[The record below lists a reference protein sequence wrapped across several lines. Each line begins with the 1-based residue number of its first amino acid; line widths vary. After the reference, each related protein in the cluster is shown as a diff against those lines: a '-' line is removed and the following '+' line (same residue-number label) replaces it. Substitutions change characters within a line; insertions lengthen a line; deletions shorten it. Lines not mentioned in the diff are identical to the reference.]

1 MKNHLT
7 ANDEL
12 TKKLRTIGI
21 KNWSELIEYIQELP
35 YGRTSNRT
43 DLSLVISEQKGTCSS
58 KHALL
63 KQVADLNDIKGIQ
76 LVIGIYKMSEA
87 NTPGIG
93 THLSDNGLSYIPEAH
108 CYIKIDNSKL
118 DLTNEDST
126 LTNIESEILEE
137 TEILPIQVGT
147 YKIKYHQDYIR
158 HWLAKNNLSHT
169 FEEVWKIRELCI
181 KNLSNS

>member
-21 KNWSELIEYIQELP
+21 KNWSQLIEYIQKLP

-108 CYIKIDNSKL
+108 CYLKVDEIPTDYTSADAAFFKIQND
-118 DLTNEDST
+118 
-126 LTNIESEILEE
+126 ILEE
-137 TEILPIQVGT
+137 LA
-147 YKIKYHQDYIR
+147 IKPSQISQFKVEYHQQYIKS
-158 HWLAKNNLSHT
+158 WLKENVVTQN
-169 FEEVWKIRELCI
+169 FEELWKIREDCI
-181 KNLSNS
+181 QTLSNV